1 MAKIIVTAKDTAY
14 RLSPVSANLLV
25 PQGKPVLKLV
35 LNPKATF
42 QKILGFGGA
51 FTESA
56 CYNLYRV
63 GKETREKALRLYFD
77 PEEGIG
83 YSIGR
88 VSIHGCDF
96 SLSSYTYIQEGDAEL
111 KTFDIARDRT
121 YVIPIIR
128 RAEEIAGKKI
138 SLLASPWTPPAFMK
152 DNNSPLRGGHLLEKF
167 ADAWAR
173 YFLRFIQ
180 EYRKEK
186 LTIWGVSV
194 QNEPAAV
201 QRWDSC
207 IYSPEQERDFVKNHL
222 GPILKNSDAKDVNI
236 LVWDHNRDIIVERV
250 TPIYQDKEAS
260 QYIWGTAFHWY
271 VSEAFENVGKVHN
284 LFPDKGLLFTEGC
297 VEGGVKIDAWH
308 TGERYAFNMIGDLNN
323 FCEGYIDW
331 NLWLDTYGGPNH
343 VNNLCDA
350 PILIDIFPEK
360 LVLESSYYYIGQISK
375 YVKPGALRIASL
387 GNHAN
392 LQTVAFQNPSGEIV
406 VILLNKSAEAVAV
419 EVAGAKEKV
428 QVTSLARSITTVLI

>member
-1 MAKIIVTAKDTAY
+1 MAKFIVTAKDTDF
-14 RLSPVSANLLV
+14 RLSPVLASKLA
-25 PQGKPVLKLV
+25 PQGKPTAKMV
-35 LNPKATF
+35 LNPSTSY

-63 GKETREKALRLYFD
+63 GKEVREKALRLYFD
-77 PEEGIG
+77 PIEGIG
-83 YSIGR
+83 YSLGR

-111 KTFDIARDRT
+111 KTFDISRDRT
-121 YVIPIIR
+121 YVIPVIR
-128 RAEEIAGKKI
+128 RAEEIAGTKI
-138 SLLASPWTPPAFMK
+138 KLLGSPWTPPAFMK
-152 DNNSPLRGGHLLEKF
+152 DNNSPLRGGHLLETF

-173 YFLRFIQ
+173 YFVRFIQ
-180 EYRKEK
+180 EYRKEGM
-186 LTIWGVSV
+186 TIWGVSV

-222 GPILKNSDAKDVNI
+222 GPILHASDASDVNI

-250 TPIYQDKEAS
+250 SPIYLDKEAS
-260 QYIWGTAFHWY
+260 KYVWGTAFHWY
-271 VSEAFENVGKVHN
+271 VSEAFENVGKVHE
-284 LFPDKGLLFTEGC
+284 LFPNKGLLFTEGC

-308 TGERYAFNMIGDLNN
+308 TGERYAFNMIGDLNH

-331 NLWLDTYGGPNH
+331 NLWLDNLGGPNH

-360 LVLESSYYYIGQISK
+360 LILESSYYYIGQISK
-375 YVKPGALRIASL
+375 YVKPGAVRIASL
-387 GNHAN
+387 QNHPD
-392 LQTVAFQNPSGEIV
+392 LQTIAFQNPSGEIAV
-406 VILLNKSAEAVAV
+406 VILNKTANSIVLEI
-419 EVAGAKEKV
+419 AGAKEKV
-428 QVTSLARSITTVLI
+428 LTTSLARSMMTVLL